1 MAITGIDTSS
11 YYSDYYTNA
20 SQASTE
26 ALENT
31 LNGVNSET
39 TDEELMEACKEF
51 EAYLWEQVLSEMTK
65 SVNFGI
71 DEESSSSSMVGYFKE
86 EAMKEIAGQ
95 ITESTTSSLAQSLY
109 EQMKRNYEV

>member
-1 MAITGIDTSS
+1 MDMDISAYTSQIAS
-11 YYSDYYTNA
+11 NA
-20 SQASTE
+20 
-26 ALENT
+26 
-31 LNGVNSET
+31 VNSSKNNWSGNDYSKA
-39 TDEELMEACKEF
+39 TDEELMDACKEF

-65 SVNFGI
+65 NVNFGV
-71 DEESSSSSMVGYFKE
+71 DTDSTSSTMVDYFKD

>member
-1 MAITGIDTSS
+1 MDMDISAYTSQITNSAVNNTGNNWSKND
-11 YYSDYYTNA
+11 YSK
-20 SQASTE
+20 ST
-26 ALENT
+26 
-31 LNGVNSET
+31 
-39 TDEELMEACKEF
+39 DKELMDACKEF

-71 DEESSSSSMVGYFKE
+71 DEDSTSSTMVGYFKE

>member
-1 MAITGIDTSS
+1 MDMDISAYTSQITNSAVNKTGDNWSKNN
-11 YYSDYYTNA
+11 YSKA
-20 SQASTE
+20 
-26 ALENT
+26 
-31 LNGVNSET
+31 
-39 TDEELMEACKEF
+39 TDQELMDACKEF

-71 DEESSSSSMVGYFKE
+71 DEESTSSSMVGYFKE

-95 ITESTTSSLAQSLY
+95 ITDSTTSSLAQSLY

>member
-1 MAITGIDTSS
+1 MDIDISAYTSQL
-11 YYSDYYTNA
+11 TNNAA
-20 SQASTE
+20 SAST
-26 ALENT
+26 NK
-31 LNGVNSET
+31 T
-39 TDEELMEACKEF
+39 TSNWQKNDYSKASDEELMEACKEF

-65 SVNFGI
+65 NVNFGV
-71 DEESSSSSMVGYFKE
+71 DADSTSSTMVDYFKD

>member
-1 MAITGIDTSS
+1 MDMDISA
-11 YYSDYYTNA
+11 YTNQIA
-20 SQASTE
+20 NTAVNKTGDNWSKNDYTQA
-26 ALENT
+26 
-31 LNGVNSET
+31 
-39 TDEELMEACKEF
+39 TDEELMDACKEF

-65 SVNFGI
+65 NVNFGV
-71 DEESSSSSMVGYFKE
+71 DTDSTSSTMVDYFKD

>member
-1 MAITGIDTSS
+1 MDMDISAYTSQITNSAVNKTGDNWSKND
-11 YYSDYYTNA
+11 YSK
-20 SQASTE
+20 ST
-26 ALENT
+26 
-31 LNGVNSET
+31 
-39 TDEELMEACKEF
+39 DKELMDACKEF

-86 EAMKEIAGQ
+86 EAMKEVAGQ

>member
-1 MAITGIDTSS
+1 MDMDISAYTSQVTNTAVNKNGDS
-11 YYSDYYTNA
+11 WSKNDYSKA
-20 SQASTE
+20 
-26 ALENT
+26 
-31 LNGVNSET
+31 
-39 TDEELMEACKEF
+39 TDEELMDACKEF

-65 SVNFGI
+65 NVNFGV
-71 DEESSSSSMVGYFKE
+71 DSVSTTSTMVDYFKD

>member
-1 MAITGIDTSS
+1 MDMDISAYTSQIANSAVNKTGNNWSKN
-11 YYSDYYTNA
+11 DYTKA
-20 SQASTE
+20 S
-26 ALENT
+26 
-31 LNGVNSET
+31 
-39 TDEELMEACKEF
+39 DEELMEACKEF

-65 SVNFGI
+65 NVNFGV
-71 DEESSSSSMVGYFKE
+71 DTDSTSSTMVDYFKD

>member
-1 MAITGIDTSS
+1 
-11 YYSDYYTNA
+11 
-20 SQASTE
+20 
-26 ALENT
+26 
-31 LNGVNSET
+31 
-39 TDEELMEACKEF
+39 MEACKEF

-65 SVNFGI
+65 NVNFGV
-71 DEESSSSSMVGYFKE
+71 DGDSTSSTMVDYFKD

>member
-1 MAITGIDTSS
+1 MSSMNMDISAYTSQIANSAVNKTGNSWSKND
-11 YYSDYYTNA
+11 YSKA
-20 SQASTE
+20 S
-26 ALENT
+26 
-31 LNGVNSET
+31 
-39 TDEELMEACKEF
+39 DEELMEACKEF

-65 SVNFGI
+65 SVNFGV
-71 DEESSSSSMVGYFKE
+71 DSDSTSSTMVDYFKD

>member
-1 MAITGIDTSS
+1 MDMDISAYTSQITDSAVNKTGSNWSKND
-11 YYSDYYTNA
+11 YSK
-20 SQASTE
+20 ST
-26 ALENT
+26 
-31 LNGVNSET
+31 
-39 TDEELMEACKEF
+39 DKELMDACKEF

-86 EAMKEIAGQ
+86 ETMKEIAGQ

>member
-1 MAITGIDTSS
+1 MDMDISAYTSQITGNAVNKTGDNWSKN
-11 YYSDYYTNA
+11 DYA
-20 SQASTE
+20 KA
-26 ALENT
+26 
-31 LNGVNSET
+31 

-65 SVNFGI
+65 NVNFGV
-71 DEESSSSSMVGYFKE
+71 DTDSTSSTMVDYFKD

>member
-1 MAITGIDTSS
+1 MDMDISAYTSQITNNAVNKTSDNWS
-11 YYSDYYTNA
+11 KNDYTKA
-20 SQASTE
+20 
-26 ALENT
+26 
-31 LNGVNSET
+31 

-65 SVNFGI
+65 NVNFGV
-71 DEESSSSSMVGYFKE
+71 DTDSTSSTMVDYFKD

>member
-1 MAITGIDTSS
+1 MDMDISAYTSQITNSAVNKTGDNWSQNN
-11 YYSDYYTNA
+11 YSKA
-20 SQASTE
+20 
-26 ALENT
+26 
-31 LNGVNSET
+31 
-39 TDEELMEACKEF
+39 TDQELMDACKEF